1 VGDGGVE
8 DERAA
13 ASCPERYEVLAS
25 AIAGMLAGAL
35 KEHDQRAAIIAPI
48 HDGDAAAIDHLNGGT
63 CFSGSPHPSIVP
75 FYADNQSMSTV
86 SWSSFEPRLVS
97 FR

>member
-8 DERAA
+8 DEHAVA
-13 ASCPERYEVLAS
+13 PCLERCEVLVS

-35 KEHDQRAAIIAPI
+35 REHDKRAAIIAPI

-75 FYADNQSMSTV
+75 FYADN
-86 SWSSFEPRLVS
+86 
-97 FR
+97 